1 MKKLILLF
9 TIIFVVQNA
18 KGQIGTDL
26 QFSQTLLKCVEIT
39 SSNAGAYATDTTIN
53 IGIVPAGKIWKV
65 VGTAALNKSV
75 VTGTYYVGHLYI
87 TNNANQIISL
97 YEIDEG
103 FNDEMLV
110 FEANF
115 PIYFNENE
123 NLSLTIE
130 GRVNSRGCIS
140 IVEYTVIP

>member
-87 TNNANQIISL
+87 TN
-97 YEIDEG
+97 
-103 FNDEMLV
+103 
-110 FEANF
+110 
-115 PIYFNENE
+115 
-123 NLSLTIE
+123 LSLIH
-130 GRVNSRGCIS
+130 I
-140 IVEYTVIP
+140 